1 MVVKSQL
8 TQNNKNNQRIISQ
21 LTQNIIKNQPR
32 YDTRQMRIK
41 NIKEKLRK
49 FGKPGQTMINHLV
62 KRNSEFTNT
71 NIKEKLRKFGKP
83 GQTMINHLV
92 KRNSEFNNT
101 KIKELYN
108 QTTVTGMVN
117 VIKRVLKFEN
127 VKNKPNNNSNSG
139 SNSSKSS
146 PRNIPTRSRS

>member
-8 TQNNKNNQRIISQ
+8 TQNIKNNQ
-21 LTQNIIKNQPR
+21 NR

-41 NIKEKLRK
+41 SVIEKLLK

-71 NIKEKLRKFGKP
+71 NIKE
-83 GQTMINHLV
+83 
-92 KRNSEFNNT
+92 
-101 KIKELYN
+101 LYN
-108 QTTVTGMVN
+108 QNTITGMVN
-117 VIKRVLKFEN
+117 VIRRVLKFEK

-139 SNSSKSS
+139 STSSKSN
-146 PRNIPTRSRS
+146 PQKIPTRSRS

>member
-41 NIKEKLRK
+41 SIIEKLRK
-49 FGKPGQTMINHLV
+49 HGKTGQTMIKHVV

-71 NIKEKLRKFGKP
+71 NIKE
-83 GQTMINHLV
+83 
-92 KRNSEFNNT
+92 
-101 KIKELYN
+101 LYN
-108 QTTVTGMVN
+108 QNTVTGMDN
-117 VIKRVLKFEN
+117 VIRRVLKFEN
-127 VKNKPNNNSNSG
+127 KSNKSNKSNNNSNRG
-139 SNSSKSS
+139 STSSKSS
-146 PRNIPTRSRS
+146 PQIIPTRSRS

>member
-8 TQNNKNNQRIISQ
+8 TQNIKNNKN
-21 LTQNIIKNQPR
+21 R
-32 YDTRQMRIK
+32 YETRQRRIK
-41 NIKEKLRK
+41 SIKEKLRK
-49 FGKPGQTMINHLV
+49 FGKPGQNMTNHLV

-71 NIKEKLRKFGKP
+71 NIKE
-83 GQTMINHLV
+83 
-92 KRNSEFNNT
+92 
-101 KIKELYN
+101 LYN
-108 QTTVTGMVN
+108 KNTVIGMVN

-139 SNSSKSS
+139 STSSKSS

>member
-8 TQNNKNNQRIISQ
+8 TQNIKNNQ
-21 LTQNIIKNQPR
+21 NR

-41 NIKEKLRK
+41 SVIEKLRK

-62 KRNSEFTNT
+62 KRISEFDNT
-71 NIKEKLRKFGKP
+71 NIR
-83 GQTMINHLV
+83 
-92 KRNSEFNNT
+92 
-101 KIKELYN
+101 ELDN
-108 QTTVTGMVN
+108 KNTVTGMVN
-117 VIKRVLKFEN
+117 VIKRVLKFKK

-139 SNSSKSS
+139 STSSKSS

>member
-8 TQNNKNNQRIISQ
+8 TQNIKNNQ
-21 LTQNIIKNQPR
+21 NR

-41 NIKEKLRK
+41 SVIEKLRK

-62 KRNSEFTNT
+62 KRISEFTNT
-71 NIKEKLRKFGKP
+71 NIR
-83 GQTMINHLV
+83 
-92 KRNSEFNNT
+92 
-101 KIKELYN
+101 ELDN
-108 QTTVTGMVN
+108 KNTVTGMVN

-139 SNSSKSS
+139 STSSKSS

>member
-41 NIKEKLRK
+41 SIIEKLRK
-49 FGKPGQTMINHLV
+49 HGKTGQTMINHLV

-71 NIKEKLRKFGKP
+71 NIKDLD
-83 GQTMINHLV
+83 
-92 KRNSEFNNT
+92 
-101 KIKELYN
+101 N
-108 QTTVTGMVN
+108 QNTVTGMDN
-117 VIKRVLKFEN
+117 VIIRVLKLKK
-127 VKNKPNNNSNSG
+127 VKNKTNNNSNRG
-139 SNSSKSS
+139 STRSKSS
-146 PRNIPTRSRS
+146 PIPTPTRSRS

>member
-8 TQNNKNNQRIISQ
+8 TQNIKNNQ
-21 LTQNIIKNQPR
+21 NR

-41 NIKEKLRK
+41 SVIEKLRK

-62 KRNSEFTNT
+62 KRISEFTNT
-71 NIKEKLRKFGKP
+71 NIR
-83 GQTMINHLV
+83 
-92 KRNSEFNNT
+92 
-101 KIKELYN
+101 ELDN
-108 QTTVTGMVN
+108 KNTVTGMVN
-117 VIKRVLKFEN
+117 VIKRVLKFKK

-139 SNSSKSS
+139 STSSKSS

>member
-8 TQNNKNNQRIISQ
+8 TQNIKNNKN
-21 LTQNIIKNQPR
+21 R
-32 YDTRQMRIK
+32 YETRQMRIK
-41 NIKEKLRK
+41 SVIEKLLK

-71 NIKEKLRKFGKP
+71 NIKE
-83 GQTMINHLV
+83 
-92 KRNSEFNNT
+92 
-101 KIKELYN
+101 LYN
-108 QTTVTGMVN
+108 QNTITGMVN
-117 VIKRVLKFEN
+117 VIRRVLKFEK

-139 SNSSKSS
+139 STSSKSS

>member
-41 NIKEKLRK
+41 SIIEKLRK
-49 FGKPGQTMINHLV
+49 HGKPGQTMINHLV

-71 NIKEKLRKFGKP
+71 NIKE
-83 GQTMINHLV
+83 
-92 KRNSEFNNT
+92 
-101 KIKELYN
+101 LYN
-108 QTTVTGMVN
+108 QNTVTGMDN
-117 VIKRVLKFEN
+117 VIRRVLKFEN
-127 VKNKPNNNSNSG
+127 KSNKSNKSNNNSNRG
-139 SNSSKSS
+139 STSSKSS
-146 PRNIPTRSRS
+146 PQNIPTRSRS

>member
-1 MVVKSQL
+1 MVVISQL

-32 YDTRQMRIK
+32 YRTRQMRIK
-41 NIKEKLRK
+41 
-49 FGKPGQTMINHLV
+49 
-62 KRNSEFTNT
+62 

>member
-8 TQNNKNNQRIISQ
+8 TQNIKNNKN
-21 LTQNIIKNQPR
+21 R
-32 YDTRQMRIK
+32 YETRQMRIK
-41 NIKEKLRK
+41 SVIEKLIK

-71 NIKEKLRKFGKP
+71 NIKE
-83 GQTMINHLV
+83 
-92 KRNSEFNNT
+92 
-101 KIKELYN
+101 LYN
-108 QTTVTGMVN
+108 QNTITGMVN
-117 VIKRVLKFEN
+117 VIRRVLKFEK

-139 SNSSKSS
+139 STSSKSS

>member
-8 TQNNKNNQRIISQ
+8 TQNIKNNQ
-21 LTQNIIKNQPR
+21 NR
-32 YDTRQMRIK
+32 YDTRQTRIK

-49 FGKPGQTMINHLV
+49 FGKPGQNMTNHFI
-62 KRNSEFTNT
+62 KRISEFDNT
-71 NIKEKLRKFGKP
+71 NIR
-83 GQTMINHLV
+83 
-92 KRNSEFNNT
+92 
-101 KIKELYN
+101 ELDN
-108 QTTVTGMVN
+108 KNTVTGMVN

-139 SNSSKSS
+139 STSSKSS